1 MEIFIALFI
10 LLLLILPAVI
20 YITYVQLSTR
30 NKVRLADSIIYMIKH
45 DEPVKIEME
54 ILEGLKLSPKE
65 KSYLLSVY
73 KAPIKSTQ
81 VN

>member
-1 MEIFIALFI
+1 M
-10 LLLLILPAVI
+10 
-20 YITYVQLSTR
+20 STR

-45 DEPVKIEME
+45 DEPVKIDME

-73 KAPIKSTQ
+73 KAPIKLQ
-81 VN
+81 E